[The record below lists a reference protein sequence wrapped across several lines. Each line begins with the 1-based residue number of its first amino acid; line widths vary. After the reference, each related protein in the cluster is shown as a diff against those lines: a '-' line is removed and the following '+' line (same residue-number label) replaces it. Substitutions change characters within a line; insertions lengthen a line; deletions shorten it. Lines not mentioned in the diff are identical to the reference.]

1 VIGRAVLPRLAA
13 VVCVVLLS
21 ACTARVGGSP
31 VAGDTLPPPEEPAEL
46 TAELVF
52 GDFATIAPCSLT
64 DPDVFDE
71 FGDAD
76 FATPESLDYC
86 AISVD
91 PSGGGAAVISVGALG
106 ALEDEPEL
114 AAHRV
119 DDLDGG
125 LWIGQQDDDPQF
137 CSQLLVFPDD
147 VTMQVAGSAYEGEP
161 DTCAMVEAGMA
172 HAVEAIL
179 AEEVEHRDPDEDSL
193 QSIDPCDTVRDREV
207 SAIAGLAGAER
218 RLAFPGE
225 HTCYW
230 TVPDA
235 ATRTS
240 VRVVFGAG
248 PVPRGLADG
257 ANENP
262 VAGRPTATNPYPSLG
277 DGSYCAVET
286 GHIPFDEVDGED
298 AVELA
303 SVFVRMP
310 AGQVTAACAAAVAV
324 ATIVWQELPA
334 A

>member
-1 VIGRAVLPRLAA
+1 MIGLAVLPRL
-13 VVCVVLLS
+13 VVVACVVVLS
-21 ACTARVGGSP
+21 ACTARVGGTP
-31 VAGDTLPPPEEPAEL
+31 VAGDTLPPEPEEL

-52 GDFATIAPCSLT
+52 GDLTTIAPCSLT
-64 DPDVFDE
+64 DPDVFDD

-76 FATPESLDYC
+76 FGTPESLDYC

-91 PSGGGAAVISVGALG
+91 LSGSGNAVISVGALG
-106 ALEDEPEL
+106 DLKSQPEL
-114 AAHRV
+114 AANKV
-119 DDLDGG
+119 KDLDGG
-125 LWIGQQDDDPQF
+125 LWIGQQDDDPMF

-161 DTCAMVEAGMA
+161 DTCPMVEAGMER
-172 HAVEAIL
+172 AVRAIL
-179 AEEVEHRDPDEDSL
+179 DEEVEHRDPDEDSL
-193 QSIDPCDTVRDREV
+193 QSIDPCDTIRDREV
-207 SAIAGLAGAER
+207 SAIAGLAGAEQPSDY
-218 RLAFPGE
+218 PGE

-230 TVPDA
+230 TVPAA

-240 VRVVFGAG
+240 ARVVFGAG
-248 PVPRGLADG
+248 VTPKAFATG

-262 VAGRPTATNPYPSLG
+262 VAGRPTATNPYPTLG

-298 AVELA
+298 VVEVA

-324 ATIVWQELPA
+324 ATIVWQELPDA
-334 A
+334 